1 MYEFNV
7 INLTDEKFKEGN
19 VKFNTSTVTFGD
31 NTEHQLFN
39 TEDSS
44 KTSNE
49 TNIITNQPV
58 FEMLEM
64 DEKGFPSVILYCGL
78 VFLAS
83 NDISKRDKDFL
94 EQTVN
99 WQQQSEI
106 FVITSGREYVIS
118 ERQYFRPSK
127 IVLFNLSIPNARVGN
142 ISGGASV
149 GSGNFHNASSG
160 NYTLPTIPTTP
171 SSDPKQ
177 LSWWQKTLLVIV
189 IILDIM
195 GQVLWTFFILRQN
208 FGDLYKGLFKIP
220 LWIIDKLT
228 GGKYK
233 LVEKYD
239 AFLEK
244 TGLVTAES
252 VEKELKKAMDSYKSD
267 LAASSGRTWY
277 GWLTKQRGLLT
288 QDLDNEIADLR
299 KQMKAKLQEIK
310 EAGDGEKKAK
320 LEEELEKLR
329 TELKAKA
336 AEKRERLKTNRDA
349 LDAEYKTFLE
359 EGGEEALDAQIEE
372 LEAQIKA
379 ATPEQK
385 TALKTQLKTL
395 QSKKELFETANKADR
410 KTIYGNDAEEL
421 TAKLEKL
428 FKDAGEEDK
437 EAVIEKF
444 TSLDIKGNVT
454 KEDLEN
460 RPKKIGDFFQEQGEK
475 IQNYFDKEFEKI
487 KSSFK
492 TKEETV
498 KEDDAGELSEQLETQ
513 IQSILKFAKEKKLN
527 INIDMSKYKPR
538 DADLTKEDLQNY
550 YTSSEYEPTT
560 EGIDITNE
568 DKVEGEVTKL
578 VDEEIPN
585 ISETGSDIADKIL
598 TELSDKLT
606 VLVDDLAPYKEQIV
620 TLLEPYAA
628 KISETFSSWISSW
641 TRGMEKDAV
650 DTAVK
655 TAEEEAVEIGED
667 TLRTSLDALI
677 P

>member
-19 VKFNTSTVTFGD
+19 VKFNISTVTFGD

-118 ERQYFRPSK
+118 ERQYFRPTK

-171 SSDPKQ
+171 SPAPKQ
-177 LSWWQKTLLVIV
+177 LSWWQKTLLVIA
-189 IILDIM
+189 IIYDIM
-195 GQVLWTFFILRQN
+195 GQVLWTFFIMRQN
-208 FGDLYKGLFKIP
+208 FGDIYKGLFKIP
-220 LWIIDKLT
+220 IWIIDKLT

-252 VEKELKKAMDSYKSD
+252 VEKELKTAMDSFKSD

-288 QDLDNEIADLR
+288 QDLDKEMADLR
-299 KQMKAKLQEIK
+299 KQMKATRQKIK

-320 LEEELEKLR
+320 LEEELENLR

-336 AEKRERLKTNRDA
+336 AEKRQILKTNRDE

-359 EGGEEALDAQIEE
+359 DGGEEALDAQIEA
-372 LEAQIKA
+372 LQAQIKA

-385 TALKTQLKTL
+385 AALKSQLKTL

-428 FKDAGEEDK
+428 FKDAGEDK

-444 TSLDIKGNVT
+444 ESL
-454 KEDLEN
+454 
-460 RPKKIGDFFQEQGEK
+460 
-475 IQNYFDKEFEKI
+475 
-487 KSSFK
+487 
-492 TKEETV
+492 
-498 KEDDAGELSEQLETQ
+498 DAGELSEELETQ
-513 IQSILKFAKEKKLN
+513 FQSILKFAKEKKLN
-527 INIDMSKYKPR
+527 INIGPDSSKPR
-538 DADLTKEDLQNY
+538 DADLTQQDLENY
-550 YTSSEYEPTT
+550 KTSVQDDTAT

-568 DKVEGEVTKL
+568 DVVERELTEV
-578 VDEEIPN
+578 VDEVIPN

-598 TELSDKLT
+598 PELSNEIT
-606 VLVDDLAPYKEQIV
+606 ILVDELAPYKEQIV
-620 TLLEPYAA
+620 TFLKPYAA
-628 KISETFSSWISSW
+628 KISETISSWISDW
-641 TRGMEKDAV
+641 TRGMEKEAV
-650 DTAVK
+650 ETA
-655 TAEEEAVEIGED
+655 AEELEEEGVEIGED
-667 TLRTSLDALI
+667 TLRTSLEALI